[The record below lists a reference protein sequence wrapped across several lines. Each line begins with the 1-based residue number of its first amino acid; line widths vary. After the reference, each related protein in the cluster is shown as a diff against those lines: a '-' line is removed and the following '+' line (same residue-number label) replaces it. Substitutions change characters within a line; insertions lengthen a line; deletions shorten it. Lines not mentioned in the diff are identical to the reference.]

1 MLPGMSQRPNHNRRP
16 GALPSP
22 RPAPGRQQ
30 HPEPEALLL
39 DQIVAGVLDPHLTAL
54 ADAIRAR
61 SILLQTVSSA
71 RPDALTGVRLG
82 G

>member
-1 MLPGMSQRPNHNRRP
+1 
-16 GALPSP
+16 
-22 RPAPGRQQ
+22 
-30 HPEPEALLL
+30 
-39 DQIVAGVLDPHLTAL
+39 VLDPHLTAL